1 MKDSA
6 WEAVIEG
13 ATEVESLAEEFDADD
28 RRCRTRDVLD
38 RIIARFDCCP
48 ADDLPARAVT
58 ALVNA
63 WLLTLDMEEQDEFWA
78 LVDENQEAASYSV
91 EELTN
96 A

>member
-1 MKDSA
+1 VKDSA

-13 ATEVESLAEEFDADD
+13 ANEVESLAEEFDADD
-28 RRCRTRDVLD
+28 RRCRMRDALD
-38 RIIARFDCCP
+38 NIVARFDCCP

-63 WLLTLDMEEQDEFWA
+63 WLSTLDMEEQDEFWA
-78 LVDENQEAASYSV
+78 FDENQQAASCSIA
-91 EELTN
+91 ELIH